1 MNWMAKRKAIDTT
14 AGISVDEIAS
24 FKFGKKQLL
33 KSQKYAERTDLLN
46 ALLKDEDVYTFAQV
60 DDLIKRFDKGGK
72 E

>member
-1 MNWMAKRKAIDTT
+1 MAKKKPEETIATVN
-14 AGISVDEIAS
+14 ADEIAS

-46 ALLKDEDVYTFAQV
+46 ALLKDEEVYTFAQV
-60 DDLIKRFDKGGK
+60 DDLIKRFDEGGK